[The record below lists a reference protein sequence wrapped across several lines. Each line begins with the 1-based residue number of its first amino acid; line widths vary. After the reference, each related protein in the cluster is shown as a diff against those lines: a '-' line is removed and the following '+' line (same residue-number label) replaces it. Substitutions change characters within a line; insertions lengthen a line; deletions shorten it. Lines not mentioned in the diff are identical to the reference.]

1 MNATLKLDMAKLLS
15 KEKQAQAEMQKLLK
29 SEVARGCNKYV
40 PYRNG
45 ALRKSVQASI
55 NTAEPQLVYDCPYAR
70 YQYYG
75 RAMGGRPPRKPT
87 GGGLNYHTAGTG
99 PQWLETWKASDGKAT
114 VERVKRAAGKYFNG
128 R

>member
-15 KEKQAQAEMQKLLK
+15 KEKQIQAEAQKLLK
-29 SEVARGCNKYV
+29 NEVARGCNKYV
-40 PYRNG
+40 PFQSG

-55 NTAEPQLVYDCPYAR
+55 NTPEPQLVYDSPYAR

-75 RAMGGRPPRKPT
+75 RAMGGKPPQSPT
-87 GGGLNYHTAGTG
+87 GGALRYHTAGTG
-99 PQWLETWKASDGKAT
+99 PQWFETWKAVDGKAT
-114 VERVKRAAGKYFNG
+114 AGRVKQLAGKYFNG